1 MVSPVANSS
10 VSSAIGE
17 DLDLSGCPV
26 CEQPIPSAAAFC
38 NSCGFPTA
46 LALDALRAL
55 SEGDRTPVSP
65 PSMAPATPARRRVAR
80 PTIPSPEEQ
89 LVQRL
94 AQDVDANMGILQEL
108 GGETLD
114 VATDERQAAI
124 AEADGR
130 VVEALDIMRRALGR
144 VQEQSESLFARRI
157 AEVEQRDA
165 ALRASGVGSSV
176 AAQATQMRE
185 LFRDGRRLDAIVV
198 LRSADQYLGRIEGD
212 WKGLQGLLK
221 QIEGLRQSVQ
231 ETGGPIP
238 EVEADVQE
246 VRSLLAAPNVTI
258 ERLDSASQTA
268 SRAIMLLHEA
278 LPKAL
283 DGELSRHDTTLAALH
298 QDHDTVRR
306 ARAIHQEAVR
316 YLRRGRLN
324 EATASVRDLRATLL
338 LLEKEPRVVVQEP
351 EEAPTATEPASA
363 APSINSGEFLQRLL
377 SKARDLAARVRTLP
391 SESEIAYEAAGEIRI
406 ATELLRAR
414 KLEEAD
420 STLSRL
426 MRTLDSELPREE

>member
-1 MVSPVANSS
+1 
-10 VSSAIGE
+10 
-17 DLDLSGCPV
+17 V

-38 NSCGFPTA
+38 SSCGYPTA

-55 SEGDRTPVSP
+55 SEGDPTPVAVPVPSP
-65 PSMAPATPARRRVAR
+65 SAPARRRKPR
-80 PTIPSPEEQ
+80 PETPSAEEQ
-89 LVQRL
+89 LVARL
-94 AQDVDANMGILQEL
+94 AQEVDSNMGILQEL

-130 VVEALDIMRRALGR
+130 VVEALDIMRRAVGR
-144 VQEQSESLFARRI
+144 VQSQSSSLFQRRV

-176 AAQATQMRE
+176 AAQTAQMRE
-185 LFRDGRRLDAIVV
+185 LFDSGRRLDAIAV

-221 QIEGLRQSVQ
+221 QIEGLRQSVR

-246 VRSLLAAPNVTI
+246 VRSLLGAPNVTI
-258 ERLDSASQTA
+258 ERLDSASQMA

-278 LPKAL
+278 LP
-283 DGELSRHDTTLAALH
+283 AALESELVRH
-298 QDHDTVRR
+298 GSTLGALPEDHDMVRR
-306 ARAIHQEAVR
+306 ARAMHQEAVR
-316 YLRRGRLN
+316 HLRRGRLN

-338 LLEKEPRVVVQEP
+338 LLEKEPPVV
-351 EEAPTATEPASA
+351 APPPAAPAASA
-363 APSINSGEFLQRLL
+363 APAPIPPADFLQKLL
-377 SKARDLAARVRTLP
+377 AKARDLAARVRTLP
-391 SESEIAYEAAGEIRI
+391 PESEIGYEAAGEIRL

-420 STLSRL
+420 ATLSRL
-426 MRTLDSELPREE
+426 MRTLDSELPRER

>member
-1 MVSPVANSS
+1 MVSPVASS
-10 VSSAIGE
+10 SGSSSIGRIR
-17 DLDLSGCPV
+17 DLSDCPV
-26 CEQPIPSAAAFC
+26 CEQTIPSAADFC
-38 NSCGFPTA
+38 GACGYSTA

-55 SEGDRTPVSP
+55 SEGDPTPFAAYTS
-65 PSMAPATPARRRVAR
+65 SPATPPRRRAAR
-80 PTIPSPEEQ
+80 PAAPSPEEQ
-89 LVQRL
+89 LVQRI
-94 AQDVDANMGILQEL
+94 AQEVDANLGILQEL

-130 VVEALDIMRRALGR
+130 VIEALDIMRRALGR
-144 VQEQSESLFARRI
+144 VQEQSESLFQRRI

-176 AAQATQMRE
+176 APQAAQMRA
-185 LFRDGRRLDAIVV
+185 LFRDGRRLDAIAV

-212 WKGLQGLLK
+212 WKGLQGQLK
-221 QIEGLRQSVQ
+221 QIEGLRQSVS

-246 VRSLLAAPNVTI
+246 VRALLAAPNVGI
-258 ERLDSASQTA
+258 ERLESASQTA
-268 SRAIMLLHEA
+268 SRAITLLHEA

-283 DGELSRHDTTLAALH
+283 EEELGRHETTLSALPS
-298 QDHDTVRR
+298 DHDGVRR
-306 ARAIHQEAVR
+306 ARSMHQEAVR
-316 YLRRGRLN
+316 HLRRGRLN

-338 LLEKEPRVVVQEP
+338 LLEKEPPVVAEDHD
-351 EEAPTATEPASA
+351 APRAPAATPAPVNPNDS
-363 APSINSGEFLQRLL
+363 LQRLL
-377 SKARDLAARVRTLP
+377 AKARDLAARVRTLP
-391 SESEIAYEAAGEIRI
+391 SESEIAYEAAGEIRL
-406 ATELLRAR
+406 ATELLRGR

-420 STLSRL
+420 ATLSRL